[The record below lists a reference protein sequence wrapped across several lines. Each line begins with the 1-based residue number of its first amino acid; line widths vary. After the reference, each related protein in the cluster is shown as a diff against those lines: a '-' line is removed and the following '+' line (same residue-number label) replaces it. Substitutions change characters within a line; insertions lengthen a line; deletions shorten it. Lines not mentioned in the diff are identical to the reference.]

1 MTLMILMNYS
11 KRYISIIKYHY
22 FTFDNKCIE
31 NKYKIKIFEK
41 IINNCCIIK
50 RDIARLLFGVK
61 IEYPTPL

>member
-1 MTLMILMNYS
+1 M
-11 KRYISIIKYHY
+11 KEVHFHDKIICYLP
-22 FTFDNKCIE
+22 FDNKCNE